1 MLLGLLFNLGNT
13 ALLITVRDSA
23 YLACHTYFVPDGYQ
37 KHCTKF
43 IINETHV
50 WAIWPLSVEVVNRV
64 AVKPLL
70 EISLKLGN

>member
-1 MLLGLLFNLGNT
+1 MRI
-13 ALLITVRDSA
+13 AE
-23 YLACHTYFVPDGYQ
+23 